1 MVAMKPRKSNGA
13 PRIAHPASEV
23 AQAVPYAGSGRHSG
37 SNVGASPRM
46 QTIDR
51 MRPGSGSVR
60 RGSIGH
66 SSYERSEVRSKTF
79 VVKIVFIERAAW
91 HRPRQHMIT
100 FPNTPPYSNG
110 SGRSSGSPT
119 GHGQAALQQRSMSPL
134 RTRTYVPL
142 EGGDNG
148 SMAKVTTSSSVELI
162 LSDCEPSLLHIAPIL
177 SSLGIYKLE
186 HLRAMNRLSE
196 ETRDKEVKEQA
207 LRRGVTVMEWA
218 ILLDKL
224 QTI

>member
-1 MVAMKPRKSNGA
+1 
-13 PRIAHPASEV
+13 
-23 AQAVPYAGSGRHSG
+23 
-37 SNVGASPRM
+37 
-46 QTIDR
+46 
-51 MRPGSGSVR
+51 
-60 RGSIGH
+60 
-66 SSYERSEVRSKTF
+66 
-79 VVKIVFIERAAW
+79 
-91 HRPRQHMIT
+91 
-100 FPNTPPYSNG
+100 
-110 SGRSSGSPT
+110 
-119 GHGQAALQQRSMSPL
+119 
-134 RTRTYVPL
+134 
-142 EGGDNG
+142 
-148 SMAKVTTSSSVELI
+148 MAKVTTSSSVELI